1 MWKGEVGC
9 VCVCVFRWE
18 WGELG
23 KGYVLFWCL
32 RGVKFECYEGED
44 IFFGVYVD
52 YFLVFG

>member
-1 MWKGEVGC
+1 MRKGEVGC